1 MHVVAAEA
9 CPAATTLLI
18 SDMNHLHFDTCVAF
32 ALHKKDIQAATL
44 EEAGLRVY
52 HRYDFNPQ
60 AIFAA
65 VGKGGIV
72 MPIISA
78 RFFTTDAEGLVY
90 SVITMVNKATQ
101 RITLFNPLTQSV
113 QEYPLQEFLD
123 QWVADGSDC
132 VTAFHVEETTY
143 HPAPIDLSVVQLSE
157 DLKKLG
163 EELAENAHEVW
174 AMERQSEGWTY
185 GPKRDDHK
193 LQTPDM
199 IPYTQLPD
207 TEKQYDR
214 LMATE
219 TIRLLIAK
227 GYKIFKD

>member
-199 IPYTQLPD
+199 IPYAQLPD

-227 GYKIFKD
+227 GYKISKG

>member
-1 MHVVAAEA
+1 MGGNFRPSNPQYKQMTNIAF
-9 CPAATTLLI
+9 
-18 SDMNHLHFDTCVAF
+18 FDSCVAY
-32 ALHKKDIQAATL
+32 ALAYKKIDAASF

-78 RFFTTDAEGLVY
+78 QFFEAKAKGLVY
-90 SVITMVNKATQ
+90 SVILLVNKVTQ
-101 RITLFNPLTQSV
+101 RITLFNPLKQSTQDYS
-113 QEYPLQEFLD
+113 LQLFLD
-123 QWVADGSDC
+123 QWIADGSDC
-132 VTAFHVEETTY
+132 VTAFRVEESTY
-143 HPAPIDLSVVQLSE
+143 HPAPIDLTDVQLSE
-157 DLKKLG
+157 DLKNLG
-163 EELAENAHEVW
+163 EVLAENAHDVW
-174 AMERQSEGWTY
+174 AMERQSEGWTF
-185 GPKRDDHK
+185 GPKRDDQK

-199 IPYTQLPD
+199 VPYAQLSE

-219 TIRLLIAK
+219 TIRFLLAK
-227 GYKIFKD
+227 GYKIEKVR

>member
-1 MHVVAAEA
+1 MTNINYYAE
-9 CPAATTLLI
+9 
-18 SDMNHLHFDTCVAF
+18 CVTY
-32 ALHKKDIQAATL
+32 ALTYKKIPAATL

-78 RFFTTDAEGLVY
+78 RFFAAEAEELVY

-101 RITLFNPLTQSV
+101 RITLFNPLKQVV
-113 QEYPLQEFLD
+113 QEYSLQAFLD

-143 HPAPIDLSVVQLSE
+143 HPTPIDLTDVQLSE

-185 GPKRDDHK
+185 GPKRDDYK

-199 IPYTQLPD
+199 IPYAQLPD

-227 GYKIFKD
+227 GYKISKG